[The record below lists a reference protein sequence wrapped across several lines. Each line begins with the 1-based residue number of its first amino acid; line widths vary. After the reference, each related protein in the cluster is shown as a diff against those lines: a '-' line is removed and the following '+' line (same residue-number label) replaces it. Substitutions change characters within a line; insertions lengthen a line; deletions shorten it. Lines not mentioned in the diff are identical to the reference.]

1 MLNSKLVSTKELVA
15 TVYRDGGYTTEISYS
30 DCIEW
35 TAECLDLIAAPQ
47 GYIKKV
53 TDINNPVIIE
63 NYRGKIPAD
72 LVQIIQ
78 TAKLDNSYPQSSMVG
93 TALDYTGVVFDK
105 DGNGT
110 ITQVVNGKV
119 ITAPLS
125 SIGCKLIPMRY
136 ATDTFNL
143 GLHCNDCI
151 DTLVDSDY
159 TYELNNDY
167 IFANFKTGKV
177 VFSYLGYPIDC
188 DGFPMI
194 PDNIK
199 FKQAVKS
206 YLMERI
212 DYKLWRKGEL
222 NTAVYSKSEQ
232 ERMWYIGAAQTQAQ
246 IPSIDQA
253 ESWKNRM
260 VKLLPEFNAQSNFFR
275 RGSNQEQLRNI

>member
-15 TVYRDGGYTTEISYS
+15 TVYRDGGYTTEVSYS

-47 GYIKKV
+47 GYVRKV
-53 TDINNPVIIE
+53 TDVNNPVIIE

-93 TALDYTGVVFDK
+93 TVLDF
-105 DGNGT
+105 
-110 ITQVVNGKV
+110 TQGHV
-119 ITAPLS
+119 ISAPQYS
-125 SIGCKLIPMRY
+125 VGCKIIPMRY

-177 VFSYLGYPIDC
+177 LFSYLGYPIDC

-199 FKQAVKS
+199 FKQAVKA

-222 NTAVYSKSEQ
+222 SAAVYNKSEV
-232 ERMWYIGAAQTQAQ
+232 ERLWYIGAAQTQAQ